1 MTPLSMDR
9 LRNCLEGIVP
19 AGIATC
25 DAFGVPNVTYISQL
39 MYVDHIHIALSFQF
53 FNKTREN
60 ILVNPV
66 ATVLMMDPDT
76 AARYRLRI
84 RYLRTETSGPLFE
97 RMKAKLAGIASHTGM
112 VGVFRLLGADV
123 YRVMDIESVPGH
135 TLPTPPSTPA
145 TLPALRRCT
154 DALAACTS
162 TDALVDSLQ
171 QGLERH
177 FGIEHQSLLM
187 ADCAAEHLCVIA
199 SRGYER
205 SGAGAEIAFGD
216 GIVGVAAREA
226 TPIRLMFP
234 SAEYAYSRAVRERI
248 AADDSLPATAEEIPL
263 PGLASPASQ
272 LAVPLLARERCL
284 GVLFVESRY
293 LCRFDYDLEDALV
306 ALCAQFALALQ
317 ALQVEPVEDTPAAP
331 APVASVPRGDTVH
344 VRHFARDNS
353 VFFDD
358 TYLIKGVAGAI
369 LKRLIEI
376 HVQTG
381 RTEFSN
387 RELRLDPNL
396 RLPEICD
403 NLDTR
408 LILLT
413 RRLLDRAE
421 DVRIEKTGRGRFRLR
436 LTRPVQLET
445 S

>member
-1 MTPLSMDR
+1 MDR

-25 DAFGVPNVTYISQL
+25 DPDGMPNVTYISQL
-39 MYVDHIHIALSFQF
+39 MYVDDVHIALSFQF

-60 ILVNPV
+60 ILANPV

-112 VGVFRLLGADV
+112 VGVFRLRGADI
-123 YRVMDIESVPGH
+123 YRVLDIESVPGR
-135 TLPTPPSTPA
+135 TLPSAPLTPA
-145 TLPALRRCT
+145 ALPALRRSA
-154 DALAACTS
+154 DALATCNS
-162 TDALVDSLQ
+162 IDALVDTLQ
-171 QGLERH
+171 SALERH

-187 ADCAAEHLCVIA
+187 ADCAAERLCVIA
-199 SRGYER
+199 SRGYAN

-216 GIVGVAAREA
+216 GIVGVAAREG

-234 SAEYAYSRAVRERI
+234 AVEYAYSRAVRDRI
-248 AADDSLPATAEEIPL
+248 APEDGLPEPGEEIPL
-263 PGLASPASQ
+263 PGLAAPASQ
-272 LAVPLLARERCL
+272 LAVPLLATGRCL
-284 GVLFVESRY
+284 GVLYVESRQ
-293 LCRFDYDLEDALV
+293 LCRFNYDLEDALV
-306 ALCAQFALALQ
+306 TLCAQFSLALRALQ
-317 ALQVEPVEDTPAAP
+317 AEPGDDTSVTAP
-331 APVASVPRGDTVH
+331 PPGAVPDGRPLR

-369 LKRLIEI
+369 LKRLLEI
-376 HVQTG
+376 HVDSG

-387 RELRLDPNL
+387 RELRLDPCL
-396 RLPEICD
+396 RLPDICD

-413 RRLLDRAE
+413 RRLIDRSD
-421 DVRIEKTGRGRFRLR
+421 DVRLEKTGRGRFRLQ
-436 LTRPVQLET
+436 LNRPIQLEHG
-445 S
+445 